1 MNFKFFL
8 MKKDNYFNNKNILI
22 GGSSNGIGWASAK
35 LFANSGANV
44 TLVSRNKTLL
54 EQRLNQLENNGF
66 QNHHFIVLDFSN
78 PENLHTKFKEFVT
91 KNSLEYDVVVNN
103 TGGPPGGE
111 LENASTQDLINAMNL
126 HLISFHKILDVVLTG
141 MKAKKS
147 GRIINIISTSVKQP
161 LNGLGVSNTVRGAVA
176 NWAKTLANELGKY
189 NITVNNVLPG
199 ATNTGRLKEII
210 NKGGE
215 KISPLEVDNVLMD
228 HPSIEQA
235 VCFGYEDKM
244 LGEDIATAIIL
255 KEGINLNEADLKIY
269 AKEKLAKFK
278 IPKKIF
284 FVTEI
289 PKGATGKLQRNVLA
303 KKFGLNN

>member
-1 MNFKFFL
+1 MGGLELVTRVFF
-8 MKKDNYFNNKNILI
+8 DNDGYLK
-22 GGSSNGIGWASAK
+22 
-35 LFANSGANV
+35 
-44 TLVSRNKTLL
+44 
-54 EQRLNQLENNGF
+54 
-66 QNHHFIVLDFSN
+66 
-78 PENLHTKFKEFVT
+78 
-91 KNSLEYDVVVNN
+91 
-103 TGGPPGGE
+103 
-111 LENASTQDLINAMNL
+111 
-126 HLISFHKILDVVLTG
+126 IS
-141 MKAKKS
+141 
-147 GRIINIISTSVKQP
+147 
-161 LNGLGVSNTVRGAVA
+161 
-176 NWAKTLANELGKY
+176 
-189 NITVNNVLPG
+189 
-199 ATNTGRLKEII
+199 GRLKEII

-255 KEGINLNEADLKIY
+255 KEGVNLDEVGLKIY

>member
-147 GRIINIISTSVKQP
+147 GRIINIISTSVKQH

-210 NKGGE
+210 IDKAKKLKIEDSKVENQMANQVPLKRIGEPIEVANAVYFLASNKASY
-215 KISPLEVDNVLMD
+215 IS
-228 HPSIEQA
+228 
-235 VCFGYEDKM
+235 
-244 LGEDIATAIIL
+244 
-255 KEGINLNEADLKIY
+255 GINLPVDGGRTKSL
-269 AKEKLAKFK
+269 
-278 IPKKIF
+278 
-284 FVTEI
+284 
-289 PKGATGKLQRNVLA
+289 
-303 KKFGLNN
+303 

>member
-1 MNFKFFL
+1 MLRAEKNLDLAKNLNLRLVRSSSASLPPAVFEKLNKVFNCPVIEAYGMTEATHQMTSNPL
-8 MKKDNYFNNKNILI
+8 PPKKQKAGFVGIPAGPQVAIMDDNYKIM
-22 GGSSNGIGWASAK
+22 K
-35 LFANSGANV
+35 SGEVGEICIKGNNV
-44 TLVSRNKTLL
+44 TSGYENNPEANKTSF
-54 EQRLNQLENNGF
+54 NGGWF
-66 QNHHFIVLDFSN
+66 R
-78 PENLHTKFKEFVT
+78 
-91 KNSLEYDVVVNN
+91 
-103 TGGPPGGE
+103 TGDQGFFDEDGY
-111 LENASTQDLINAMNL
+111 LK
-126 HLISFHKILDVVLTG
+126 IS
-141 MKAKKS
+141 
-147 GRIINIISTSVKQP
+147 
-161 LNGLGVSNTVRGAVA
+161 
-176 NWAKTLANELGKY
+176 
-189 NITVNNVLPG
+189 
-199 ATNTGRLKEII
+199 GRLKEII

-255 KEGINLNEADLKIY
+255 KEGINLSEADLKIY